1 MDLFKKIEATR
12 QVGSEFLTWL
22 FYKSASSGTGVL
34 KTELG
39 VIELAFEDKI
49 SFVSPYA
56 SGDAQVLKGVSLG
69 ESMDSLHAI
78 AGGRLIDDAKMSVK
92 YQEKRWEFSFSGSK
106 FALQGVKVPA
116 VLADTEL
123 ETAIERFD
131 LFATLEQVLRSLY
144 HAYLTLRLDEKA
156 WQTEVALIRKWLQQ

>member
-22 FYKSASSGTGVL
+22 FYKSASATGQI
-34 KTELG
+34 KIDAG
-39 VIELAFEDKI
+39 VVELAFEDRI

-69 ESMDSLHAI
+69 ESMDSLRAI
-78 AGGRLIDDAKMSVK
+78 AGGRLIDDAKLSVK
-92 YQEKRWEFSFSGSK
+92 FQEKRWEFGFSGSK

-123 ETAIERFD
+123 ETVIERFD
-131 LFATLEQVLRSLY
+131 LLATLEQVMRSLY
-144 HAYLTLRLDEKA
+144 HAFLTLRLDEKA
-156 WQTEVALIRKWLQQ
+156 WQNEVAFIRKWLQQ